1 MTTTISEGKPG
12 DRFKTG
18 VKTVIQEEEE
28 KFCEIT
34 GNILPIFLSDEAARA
49 KGWEKRLV
57 PGVFTISCTI
67 GLMEEAGLLDDVIAF
82 MAVEKLRYLAP
93 VHIGDS
99 LRVEVELT
107 EKKAVKD
114 GTRVVITYK
123 FTTYN
128 QDGKPVLE
136 AVNT

>member
-1 MTTTISEGKPG
+1 
-12 DRFKTG
+12 
-18 VKTVIQEEEE
+18 VKNVVLEEEE

-34 GNILPIFLSDEAARA
+34 GNTLPIFLSDEGARA

-57 PGVFTISCTI
+57 PGVFTISCSI

-82 MAVEKLRYLAP
+82 MAVDNLRYLAP

-99 LRVEVELT
+99 LRVEVDLT
-107 EKKAVKD
+107 EKKALKD
-114 GTRVVITYK
+114 GKRVIITYK
-123 FTTYN
+123 FITYN
-128 QDGKPVLE
+128 QDDKPVIE